1 MASSVTLQRV
11 FRLLA
16 SSELATEARTFQP
29 FREGVEKATLCH
41 EGGSMAEV
49 ALLRYAKGA
58 RVPRHAHT
66 GFEYIFILEGSQED
80 EHGLHVAGSLV
91 INPPGSNHAVFSPD
105 GCVVLAIWERPVE
118 FL

>member
-1 MASSVTLQRV
+1 MLQRV
-11 FRLLA
+11 FHLLA
-16 SSELATEARTFQP
+16 NAELAKGNQPFEP

-41 EGGSMAEV
+41 DAGSTAEV

-58 RVPRHAHT
+58 HVPRHAHT

-80 EHGLHVAGSLV
+80 ENGLQVAGSLV
-91 INPPGSNHAVFSPD
+91 INPPGSSHAVHSPE
-105 GCVVLAIWERPVE
+105 GCVVLAIWERPVA